1 MNDHFNPSSHISW
14 IEHNGKKVLLIDY
27 SQCKDKWEMIE
38 LVKASVEFY
47 ESEPDKV
54 CTLSD
59 FNNVTGSQ
67 EYMAEVKRL
76 GKEVFDSKTEKGA
89 VIGITGLKKVFLS
102 GYNLITKQKI
112 VPFDTKD
119 QALTYLTS

>member
-1 MNDHFNPSSHISW
+1 MNDHFNPKSYISW

>member
-1 MNDHFNPSSHISW
+1 MSAAFNPKNYIDW
-14 IEHNGKKVLLIDY
+14 IEHKGKKVLFIDY

-38 LVKASVEFY
+38 IVKASADYYQDTTE
-47 ESEPDKV
+47 KI

-76 GKEVFDSKTEKGA
+76 GKEIFDSKTEKGA

-102 GYNLITKQKI
+102 GYNLITRQKI